1 MAITPTK
8 MAGRKVRVQLGTTD
22 VAGAM
27 TDALTINREPIDST
41 DKDDAG
47 VRQYLAELGT
57 FSMSMS
63 CSGHLDGTALM
74 TVATSPTT
82 ALNAY
87 TFDIPTYGTFSGNFC
102 LTSFEVTGD
111 EGADTTRFS
120 ASFESGG
127 TVTFTAAV

>member
-1 MAITPTK
+1 MAK
-8 MAGRKVRVQLGTTD
+8 VAGRKVRIEYSGTP

-27 TDALTINREPIDST
+27 ADEITINREPIDAT

-63 CSGHLDGTALM
+63 CSGHLDGDVLGAL
-74 TVATSPTT
+74 ARSTT
-82 ALNAY
+82 AGVHAF
-87 TFDIPTYGTFSGNFC
+87 TFDIDGLGAYSGNWC
-102 LTSFEVTGD
+102 ITSFGITGN
-111 EGADTTRFS
+111 EGAETAQFS

-127 TVTFTAAV
+127 DITWTAAT